1 MAWVYVVF
9 KYEYSIYE
17 NVNRELEKRLK
28 DVKICGV
35 YDEKKMAEE
44 IVEQGYG
51 DKVIAAPFLMTY
63 VTDPASYKPILRATT
78 KEFLEGFPNDVRFL

>member
-17 NVNRELEKRLK
+17 NINRELEKRLK
-28 DVKICGV
+28 DVKIYGV

-51 DKVIAAPFLMTY
+51 DKVIAAPFLMTCI
-63 VTDPASYKPILRATT
+63 TDPVSYKPILKVTT
-78 KEFLEGFPNDVRFL
+78 KEFLEGPPEDV

>member
-9 KYEYSIYE
+9 KYEYSVYE
-17 NVNRELEKRLK
+17 NINRELEKRLE
-28 DVKICGV
+28 DVKIYGV

-51 DKVIAAPFLMTY
+51 DKVVAAPFLMSY
-63 VTDPASYKPILRATT
+63 ITDHPASHKPVLKVTT
-78 KEFLEGFPNDVRFL
+78 KEFLEGFPEDV